1 MIEPLGVSYP
11 IDEILQKKPWT
22 VPDAFRYCV
31 RLARNHYENFPVG
44 SLLIPKSLRPHVC
57 ALYAF
62 ARRADDIA
70 DEDFPEAERLP
81 ALKAWGELLEKC
93 QRGRVN
99 HPVFVALKET
109 LREFNLPVQLLHDL
123 LTAFKMDVVTQRHGS
138 FEDLLHYCKHSAN
151 PVGRL
156 VLHLFGYREESLM
169 VLSDSICTS
178 LQLANFW
185 QDVSVDLDKG
195 RIYLPQED
203 MARFS
208 YTEAQLMARE
218 CTPAFRDLMRFQV
231 DRSAQG
237 FLQGAELVR
246 YLTGRLRLEIK
257 CTLLGGLGV
266 LEKIRELNY
275 DTLSRR
281 PHFQGKDKARIFFQA
296 LFNFHR
302 ALRPKGVLSFNSE
315 TPTGEE
321 KSAS

>member
-1 MIEPLGVSYP
+1 MSESLGISYP

-22 VPDAFRYCV
+22 VPDSFRYCV

-44 SLLIPKSLRPHVC
+44 SLLIPKALRPHVC

-81 ALKAWGELLEKC
+81 DLNAWGELLEKC

-99 HPVFVALKET
+99 HPVFLA
-109 LREFNLPVQLLHDL
+109 LRETIREFDLPVQLLHDL
-123 LTAFKMDVVTQRHGS
+123 LTAFKMDVVTQRHRS
-138 FEDLLHYCKHSAN
+138 FEDLLYYCKHSAN

-156 VLHLFGYREESLM
+156 VLRLFGYREESLM
-169 VLSDSICTS
+169 LLSDNICTA

-203 MARFS
+203 MLRFA
-208 YTEAQLMARE
+208 YTEEQLMARQ

-257 CTLLGGLGV
+257 CTILGGLGV
-266 LEKIRELNY
+266 LEKIRGLNY
-275 DTLSRR
+275 DTLSSR
-281 PHFQGKDKARIFFQA
+281 PHFQSKDKARIFFQA
-296 LFNFHR
+296 LFQFHR
-302 ALRPKGVLSFNSE
+302 AIRPKRTSSFISKTTE
-315 TPTGEE
+315 GQE
-321 KSAS
+321 KSTS